1 MKWRSSLVFLV
12 VIDPLVFLFFC
23 SCGGCLLTL
32 LAFGGSL
39 FFDLLLLL
47 FRSSSCLLALLL
59 ALSGGLLFD
68 LLLFLFS
75 SCGTFLALLFA
86 AFLGLFLGFNVLVG
100 GQDDLTSILFIVIT
114 ALSFA
119 TASALSVSLVHQEE
133 GASLLL

>member
-12 VIDPLVFLFFC
+12 VIDPLVLLFFC

-47 FRSSSCLLALLL
+47 FSSSCLLAFLL
-59 ALSGGLLFD
+59 ALSGGLLLD